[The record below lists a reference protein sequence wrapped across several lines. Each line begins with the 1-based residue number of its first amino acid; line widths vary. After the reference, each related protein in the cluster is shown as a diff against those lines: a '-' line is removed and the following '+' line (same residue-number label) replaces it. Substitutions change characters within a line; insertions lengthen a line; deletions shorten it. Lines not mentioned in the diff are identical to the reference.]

1 MIILGLASLIEN
13 TLEDLL
19 SPSLFPE
26 GEMGAAARYAVL
38 SGGTRLRPRLLIA
51 TATALGAPLTSTLH
65 PACALELIHTYSL
78 IHDDLPCMDDDD
90 IRRGKPSLHKVY
102 PEWHAL
108 LTGDFLLTYAFE
120 VLAKSP
126 ALSADI
132 RLRLV
137 ETVAKRAGAL
147 GMIGG
152 QEKDMTLTGHPLDL
166 ATLESVH
173 KNKTA
178 ALITCALES
187 GGIIANSPDISPLTQ
202 IGEKLGLAFQ
212 IIDDVLDADTEDEQ
226 PSIVKILGRTQART
240 YAEELY
246 QSALR
251 LIQKLP
257 QPASELET
265 LAHHLVFRNS

>member
-1 MIILGLASLIEN
+1 MIILELASLIEN
-13 TLEDLL
+13 TLESLL
-19 SPSLFPE
+19 SSSLFPE
-26 GEMGAAARYAVL
+26 GEMGPAARYAVL
-38 SGGTRLRPRLLIA
+38 SGGKRLRPRLLMA
-51 TATALGAPLTSTLH
+51 TATAYGAPLASTLY

-90 IRRGKPSLHKVY
+90 LRRGKPSLHKVY

-126 ALSADI
+126 DLSAET

-137 ETVAKRAGAL
+137 EVLAKRAGAL

-152 QEKDMTLTGHPLDL
+152 QEKDMALMSQNLDL
-166 ATLESVH
+166 ATLESIH

-178 ALITCALES
+178 ALITCALEC
-187 GGIIANSPDISPLTQ
+187 GGIIANSPDLPLLTQ

-212 IIDDVLDADTEDEQ
+212 MIDDVLDADDEKEQ

-240 YAEELY
+240 YAEELH
-246 QSALR
+246 QSALS
-251 LIQKLP
+251 LILQLSK
-257 QPASELET
+257 PATELEM
-265 LAHHLVFRNS
+265 LAHQLIFRTL